1 MKKTLLNI
9 TFMKKTLLNIS
20 CLCLSLTTAHAVVT
34 VTSARVEGYQSA
46 SGDALTTAGVL
57 GLFVVD
63 AGGDGF
69 NGILEGSTI
78 SNDTVFAD
86 GNDVILNI
94 VSSIGA
100 SGFGDARI
108 SGVGTDTLEVTL
120 QELVTTGD
128 QFAVYWFPTLTTSD
142 SVFTAGDTYG
152 VAREVNWVLPS
163 EGTSTPTPTTVLAAG
178 VASLTVQAVPEP
190 TSTALLGLGAFGLI
204 ARRRRA

>member
-9 TFMKKTLLNIS
+9 A
-20 CLCLSLTTAHAVVT
+20 CLCLSVTTAQAVVT
-34 VTSARVEGYQSA
+34 VTSARVEGFQTA
-46 SGDALTTAGVL
+46 SGDQLTTAGVL
-57 GLFVVD
+57 GIFVVD

-69 NGILEGSTI
+69 GEITQGSTI
-78 SNDTVFAD
+78 AIDTVLAD

-108 SGVGTDTLEVTL
+108 SGVGTDTLEVVL
-120 QELVTTGD
+120 EGGVSTGD

-142 SVFTAGDTYG
+142 TEFAAGDTYG
-152 VAREVNWVLPS
+152 VARELNWILPA

-178 VASLTVQAVPEP
+178 LANLEVIAVPEP
-190 TSTALLGLGAFGLI
+190 TSTALLGLGALSLI
-204 ARRRRA
+204 ARRRRT